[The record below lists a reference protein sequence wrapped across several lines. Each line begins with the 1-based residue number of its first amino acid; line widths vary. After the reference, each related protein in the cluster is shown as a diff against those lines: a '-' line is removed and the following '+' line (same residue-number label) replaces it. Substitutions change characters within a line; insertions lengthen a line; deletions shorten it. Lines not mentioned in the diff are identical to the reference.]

1 MFKEKILITGSTSNI
16 AKELIKILPLKK
28 NLYLANS
35 KNLNMKNIDNLRK
48 KKNFFKKF
56 DKLIFLHSVISPK
69 KLQYK
74 TQKEINDQININLVS
89 IIEISEIALKYNK
102 KAKILI
108 MGSESGLKGSFDIIY
123 GLTKSGLHK
132 YAEERKIQFKDQQL
146 ICLAPSTIID
156 GGITIKRKD
165 KRNIKKSI
173 NLNPKKRGL
182 KSKEVAKIIHYL
194 LFKGMDYITNTV
206 IHVNG
211 GKFSRM

>member
-1 MFKEKILITGSTSNI
+1 M
-16 AKELIKILPLKK
+16 
-28 NLYLANS
+28 
-35 KNLNMKNIDNLRK
+35 
-48 KKNFFKKF
+48 
-56 DKLIFLHSVISPK
+56 HSVINSK

-132 YAEERKIQFKDQQL
+132 YVEERKIQFKDQQL

-156 GGITIKRKD
+156 GGITLGQG
-165 KRNIKKSI
+165 
-173 NLNPKKRGL
+173 NLSCYEIR
-182 KSKEVAKIIHYL
+182 
-194 LFKGMDYITNTV
+194 
-206 IHVNG
+206 
-211 GKFSRM
+211 

>member
-1 MFKEKILITGSTSNI
+1 M
-16 AKELIKILPLKK
+16 
-28 NLYLANS
+28 
-35 KNLNMKNIDNLRK
+35 
-48 KKNFFKKF
+48 
-56 DKLIFLHSVISPK
+56 HSVINSK

-132 YAEERKIQFKDQQL
+132 YVEERKIQFKDQQL

-165 KRNIKKSI
+165 KKNIKKSI

-194 LFKGMDYITNTV
+194 LFEGMDYITNTV

-211 GKFSRM
+211 GKFSSVDKNWLNEGRDGFFPAESQLY